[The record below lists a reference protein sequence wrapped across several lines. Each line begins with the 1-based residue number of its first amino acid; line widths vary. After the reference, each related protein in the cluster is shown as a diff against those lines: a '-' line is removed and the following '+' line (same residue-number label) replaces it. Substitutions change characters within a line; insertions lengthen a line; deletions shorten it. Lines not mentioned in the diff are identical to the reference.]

1 MSFIL
6 PPDVVPGDRSA
17 YTVKVYKARLNR
29 LAKAGFEDVPA
40 LLKKPS
46 AVVKVINE
54 QYTSDDPKKDK
65 VRRLELLTGIM
76 YALSAVPNDNKKKLQ
91 YKKAFDKNKTTYT
104 SPDQIRKTDPDY
116 KTKREAHLSDSD

>member
-1 MSFIL
+1 MPFLLS
-6 PPDVVPGDRSA
+6 PDVVPGDRSA

-46 AVVKVINE
+46 AVVKHITDT
-54 QYTSDDPKKDK
+54 YTSNDPKKDK

-116 KTKREAHLSDSD
+116 KTKREAASDSD